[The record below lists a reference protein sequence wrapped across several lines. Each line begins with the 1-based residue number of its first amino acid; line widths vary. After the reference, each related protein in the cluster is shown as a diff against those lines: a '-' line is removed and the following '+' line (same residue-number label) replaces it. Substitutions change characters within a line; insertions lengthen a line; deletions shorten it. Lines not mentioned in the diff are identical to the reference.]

1 MIPTN
6 RLVGIR
12 EPETGS
18 TNWEG
23 RYCAFTTDLIVAN
36 GEEYTFYH
44 LSHDGLWSKEGIV
57 VLTRSHIRSLAKES
71 NNYRSS
77 LNKTADPKSGKSSL
91 RCVNATQSLQNL
103 EDVVKAASMSM
114 VSLLVK
120 GLHKTQ
126 PELHHLKKQG
136 RL

>member
-57 VLTRSHIRSLAKES
+57 VRHWT
-71 NNYRSS
+71 S
-77 LNKTADPKSGKSSL
+77 LNKTAAIDPKLGKSSL
-91 RCVNATQSLQNL
+91 RCVNATQSQQNL

>member
-1 MIPTN
+1 MVWAERRKRKQSDCTVFGC
-6 RLVGIR
+6 L
-12 EPETGS
+12 
-18 TNWEG
+18 
-23 RYCAFTTDLIVAN
+23 TD

-57 VLTRSHIRSLAKES
+57 SLAKES

-77 LNKTADPKSGKSSL
+77 LNKTAAIDPKLGKSSL
-91 RCVNATQSLQNL
+91 RCVNATQSQQNL